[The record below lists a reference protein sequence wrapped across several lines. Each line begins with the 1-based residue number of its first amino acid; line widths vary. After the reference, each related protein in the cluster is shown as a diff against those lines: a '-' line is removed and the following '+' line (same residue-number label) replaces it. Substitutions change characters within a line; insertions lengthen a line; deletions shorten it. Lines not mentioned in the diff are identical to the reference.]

1 MTPGV
6 GADRVSQSIAL
17 MQRQLAEAATSGSGP
32 AADAV
37 SRLGLSIEEL
47 MAMAPDEQFRLLAER
62 IAAVE
67 DPAIRTGIAMDIFGR
82 SGNDLVT
89 LFKDAG
95 AFEKA
100 ARNDWEL
107 ARGPGAEC
115 CDVGQHFRCDRGL
128 AQQVP
133 SVVCRCDRSDRQL
146 ACSGCSK
153 ASNGST

>member
-1 MTPGV
+1 LVVTSSDLAARTNISVRNLVVMRQAFQDAGV

-47 MAMAPDEQFRLLAER
+47 MALAPDEQFRLLAKQ
-62 IAAVE
+62 IASVE

-95 AFEKA
+95 AFEMAEKRLGA
-100 ARNDWEL
+100 L
-107 ARGPGAEC
+107 ARG
-115 CDVGQHFRCDRGL
+115 
-128 AQQVP
+128 
-133 SVVCRCDRSDRQL
+133 
-146 ACSGCSK
+146 SGP
-153 ASNGST
+153 